1 MQKGGDFM
9 ETVNMVLQA
18 ITTVGFPIVCCGV
31 LMYYVKYIRDKDT
44 EMMAEIMARHSEE
57 VNTMSA
63 ALNENTLVLQK
74 LCDKLDSGV
83 NVDG

>member
-1 MQKGGDFM
+1 M
-9 ETVNMVLQA
+9 EPVNMVLQA

-31 LMYYVKYIRDKDT
+31 LMYYVKYTRDKDT
-44 EMMAEIMARHSEE
+44 EMVADVMARHNEE

>member
-1 MQKGGDFM
+1 M

-44 EMMAEIMARHSEE
+44 EMIADIMARHNEE

>member
-1 MQKGGDFM
+1 M
-9 ETVNMVLQA
+9 ETVNIVLQA

-31 LMYYVKYIRDKDT
+31 LMYYVKYMRDKDT
-44 EMMAEIMARHSEE
+44 EMMADIMARHTEE

-83 NVDG
+83 NADV

>member
-1 MQKGGDFM
+1 M
-9 ETVNMVLQA
+9 ETANMILQA

-31 LMYYVKYIRDKDT
+31 LMYYVKYVRDKDT
-44 EMMAEIMARHSEE
+44 EMIADIMARHNEE

-63 ALNENTLVLQK
+63 ALNDNTIVLQK

>member
-1 MQKGGDFM
+1 M

>member
-1 MQKGGDFM
+1 M
-9 ETVNMVLQA
+9 ETVNIVLQA

-44 EMMAEIMARHSEE
+44 EMMADIMARHSEE

-74 LCDKLDSGV
+74 LCDKLDSEV
-83 NVDG
+83 NVGV

>member
-1 MQKGGDFM
+1 M

-44 EMMAEIMARHSEE
+44 EMMADIVARHSEE

-83 NVDG
+83 NVDA

>member
-1 MQKGGDFM
+1 M

-31 LMYYVKYIRDKDT
+31 LMYYVKYMRDKDT
-44 EMMAEIMARHSEE
+44 EMMADIMARHNEE

-83 NVDG
+83 NADV

>member
-1 MQKGGDFM
+1 M
-9 ETVNMVLQA
+9 ETVNIVLQA

-44 EMMAEIMARHSEE
+44 EMMVDIMARHSEE
-57 VNTMSA
+57 VNTMNT

-83 NVDG
+83 NVDV

>member
-1 MQKGGDFM
+1 M

-31 LMYYVKYIRDKDT
+31 LMYYVKYVRDKDT
-44 EMMAEIMARHSEE
+44 EMMADIMARHSEE

-74 LCDKLDSGV
+74 LCDKLDSEV

>member
-1 MQKGGDFM
+1 M
-9 ETVNMVLQA
+9 ETANMILQA

-44 EMMAEIMARHSEE
+44 EMIADIMARHNEE

-63 ALNENTLVLQK
+63 ALSENTLVLQK

-83 NVDG
+83 SVDG

>member
-1 MQKGGDFM
+1 M

-44 EMMAEIMARHSEE
+44 EMIADIMARHNEE

-83 NVDG
+83 NADG

>member
-1 MQKGGDFM
+1 M
-9 ETVNMVLQA
+9 ETANMILQA

-44 EMMAEIMARHSEE
+44 EMITDIMARHNEE

-63 ALNENTLVLQK
+63 ALSENTLVLQK

>member
-1 MQKGGDFM
+1 M
-9 ETVNMVLQA
+9 ETVNIVLQA

-44 EMMAEIMARHSEE
+44 EMMADIMARHSEE

-63 ALNENTLVLQK
+63 ALHENTLVLQK
-74 LCDKLDSGV
+74 LCDKLDKG
-83 NVDG
+83 

>member
-1 MQKGGDFM
+1 M
-9 ETVNMVLQA
+9 ETVNMILQA
-18 ITTVGFPIVCCGV
+18 VTTVGFPIVCCGV

-44 EMMAEIMARHSEE
+44 EMIADIVARHNEE

-74 LCDKLDSGV
+74 LCDKLDSG
-83 NVDG
+83 

>member
-1 MQKGGDFM
+1 M
-9 ETVNMVLQA
+9 ETVNMILQA
-18 ITTVGFPIVCCGV
+18 VTTVGFPIVCCGV

-44 EMMAEIMARHSEE
+44 EMIADIMARHNEE

-83 NVDG
+83 NVNE

>member
-1 MQKGGDFM
+1 M

-44 EMMAEIMARHSEE
+44 EMMADIMARHSEE

-83 NVDG
+83 SVDG

>member
-1 MQKGGDFM
+1 M

-31 LMYYVKYIRDKDT
+31 LMYYVKYMRDKDT
-44 EMMAEIMARHSEE
+44 EMMADIMARHTEE

-83 NVDG
+83 NADG

>member
-1 MQKGGDFM
+1 M

-31 LMYYVKYIRDKDT
+31 LMYYVKYMRDKDT
-44 EMMAEIMARHSEE
+44 EMMADIMARHTEE

-83 NVDG
+83 NADV

>member
-1 MQKGGDFM
+1 M
-9 ETVNMVLQA
+9 ETVNTVLQA

-44 EMMAEIMARHSEE
+44 EMMADIMARHSEE

-63 ALNENTLVLQK
+63 ALNENTVVLQK
-74 LCDKLDSGV
+74 LCDKMDKVG
-83 NVDG
+83 

>member
-1 MQKGGDFM
+1 M

-44 EMMAEIMARHSEE
+44 EMMADIMARHSEE

-83 NVDG
+83 NVDA

>member
-1 MQKGGDFM
+1 M
-9 ETVNMVLQA
+9 ETANMVLQA

-44 EMMAEIMARHSEE
+44 EMIADIMARHNEE

-83 NVDG
+83 NVNE